1 MKPEGFKNIWKA
13 HAVCFASIMACVL
26 LGVLIKGCYSRS
38 EPAKM
43 KSDTVYVKRIVE
55 KHDSFP
61 VERVVTVI
69 EKVKIPAAK
78 KDTCGVSLEESDSV
92 ELEVVQKEYSDDS
105 TYTAYVSGV
114 RYGDYPRLDSVIV
127 RQKMIE
133 KTITNTIY
141 ERKRGLK
148 VKLRPAVGGGYDPLN
163 RNWGVYIGGAVILDW

>member
-13 HAVCFASIMACVL
+13 HAVCFAAIMAGVL

-38 EPAKM
+38 EPPKM

>member
-1 MKPEGFKNIWKA
+1 MILSPLKI
-13 HAVCFASIMACVL
+13 
-26 LGVLIKGCYSRS
+26 
-38 EPAKM
+38 
-43 KSDTVYVKRIVE
+43 
-55 KHDSFP
+55 
-61 VERVVTVI
+61 VTVVD
-69 EKVKIPAAK
+69 KVKIPAAK
-78 KDTCGVSLEESDSV
+78 KDTCGVSLEEPDSV